1 MIYEEGDIVIIGKEG
16 QVSCDLC
23 GQHLE
28 ERGPWGWQ
36 GLVIVCWACESSNT
50 QEELEESLTKLRKTL
65 N

>member
-1 MIYEEGDIVIIGKEG
+1 MIYEEGDIVIIGGEG

-23 GQHLE
+23 GSHLD

-36 GLVIVCWACESSNT
+36 GLVIVCWACESSYT
-50 QEELEESLTKLRKTL
+50 QEELEESLIKLRRNL

>member
-1 MIYEEGDIVIIGKEG
+1 MMYEDG
-16 QVSCDLC
+16 QVNCDLC

-50 QEELEESLTKLRKTL
+50 QEELDESLIKLRRTL